1 MHSSKVL
8 FILKKRGLY
17 GMPYQQVLSSGLY
30 NSAMFVCDMLN
41 EKNIEAKLVQV
52 TDNNDIDREVAQYKP
67 THVIIEAL
75 WVVPE
80 KFDILH
86 KLHPNVQWIIRL
98 HSEIPFIANES
109 IAMEWL
115 FKYNKMEKK
124 NNLVISANSKKMMSD
139 LKNIGIDRLLYLPNY
154 YPIEKRKDVCS
165 AHRKEH
171 LDIGCFGA
179 IRPMKN
185 QLIQA
190 VAAIE
195 FGNKYD
201 KKIVF
206 HINSSRIEKG
216 DSALKNIRDLFANQ
230 KVHELVEHPWLDH
243 EEFLALIATMDL
255 GMQVSFNET
264 FNIVAADFVSQNIP
278 IVGSK
283 EIEWLNHFY
292 KADAT
297 TSDDIVSRLKF
308 ANNFK
313 KLNLQKLN
321 KKNLIEI
328 CDEAK
333 DIWTSKFKK
342 HRNSL

>member
-8 FILKKRGLY
+8 FILKKRSLY
-17 GMPYQQVLSSGLY
+17 GMPYEQVFSSGLY
-30 NSAMFVCDMLN
+30 NSALFVSDMLN
-41 EKNIEAKLVQV
+41 EQNIESKIVQV
-52 TDNNDIDREVAQYKP
+52 IDNNDIDREVTQYKP

-80 KFDILH
+80 KFDVLH
-86 KLHPNVQWIIRL
+86 KLHPNVQWIVRL
-98 HSEIPFIANES
+98 HSEIPFISNEA
-109 IAMEWL
+109 IAMEWIYE
-115 FKYNKMEKK
+115 YNNLESK
-124 NNLVISANSKKMMSD
+124 NNMIISVNSKKMMND
-139 LKNIGIDRLLYLPNY
+139 LEKIGIEKLLYLPNY
-154 YPIEKRKDVCS
+154 YPVAKRKDANLS
-165 AHRKEH
+165 HRKNY
-171 LDIGCFGA
+171 LNIGCFGA
-179 IRPMKN
+179 VRPMKN

-195 FGNKYD
+195 FGNKID
-201 KKIVF
+201 KKIYF
-206 HINSSRIEKG
+206 HINSSRVERG
-216 DSALKNIRDLFANQ
+216 DSALKNIQDLFANQ
-230 KVHELVEHPWLDH
+230 NKHELIEHDWLEH
-243 EEFLALIATMDL
+243 KQFLELVSTMDL

-297 TSDDIVSRLKF
+297 TSDDIVCRLKF
-308 ANNFK
+308 ANNFS
-313 KLNLQKLN
+313 KLNLQKFN

-333 DIWTSKFKK
+333 TIWTSHFRKHKK
-342 HRNSL
+342 